1 MRREQ
6 KKFET
11 KKKVLPR
18 KSEGVAASTMLGE
31 RNKKRKKRST
41 KESEIGKG
49 KKSRSLA
56 GTQKEMLVG

>member
-6 KKFET
+6 KKFEAK

-31 RNKKRKKRST
+31 RNKKQEKRGQQKRVKLE
-41 KESEIGKG
+41 KERNLGP
-49 KKSRSLA
+49 
-56 GTQKEMLVG
+56 